1 MSEGTRNRRETRAD
15 FLRERFESNISLI
28 EKTIWQGEK
37 DFTLEIPVNL
47 QNDCVYGKISLMKIY
62 LVRQTKCPKKSW
74 YPLPFHGRCA
84 YQEVRNVCFSEILA
98 CFAFL
103 KHPF

>member
-1 MSEGTRNRRETRAD
+1 MSEGTRNRRETRAV

-47 QNDCVYGKISLMKIY
+47 QNDRVYGKISLMKIY
-62 LVRQTKCPKKSW
+62 LVRKMLES
-74 YPLPFHGRCA
+74 
-84 YQEVRNVCFSEILA
+84 LA
-98 CFAFL
+98 GCRTMFLFAVSCKICVGAL
-103 KHPF
+103 LIS